1 MVRSWP
7 TMRDRAHS
15 LEEDLALHEGQ
26 LRELEHAMM
35 EPLDSSAGAQAG
47 HAGRFAEC
55 QELGQRLQEVAAT
68 ALEAGCSRSVPGA
81 MDIFEQAN
89 AGVERVGRLLQRCTP
104 PPEPQP
110 WNARASSSGNTV
122 RLDHATAFELPG
134 TPASPSG
141 YSSRFQPSG
150 PGRRSA
156 LPSPPEEKSCSAGLL
171 LVCREGGHVGLAV
184 AEFTLSLLG
193 AVAAAVVCGCF
204 EGLAAAA
211 GTSRDAPEGGGHMT
225 PPIVAAA
232 ATPPIAEESEEE
244 ERAGA
249 ASKGG

>member
-89 AGVERVGRLLQRCTP
+89 AAVERVGRLLQRCTP
-104 PPEPQP
+104 PPEAQQ
-110 WNARASSSGNTV
+110 WSARTSVSGNTA
-122 RLDHATAFELPG
+122 RLGYATASEPPE

-141 YSSRFQPSG
+141 YSSHSQPSS
-150 PGRRSA
+150 PEKRSA
-156 LPSPPEEKSCSAGLL
+156 FPAPQEEKNCSSGLL
-171 LVCREGGHVGLAV
+171 LV
-184 AEFTLSLLG
+184 LSFLG